1 MLFPLCLLHLPQ
13 HHLLII
19 TLFPCASLF
28 GFHVFSCLS
37 ALSSLLV
44 SALDPPPTPLCCI
57 ITMNPKG
64 PTSAR
69 CICPTRGASEEAT
82 TVSSRRR
89 GCSQTGLKPST
100 STFTSQTG
108 NPLLSV
114 QTAQTL
120 YFQLDLKLPEAIF
133 KSTQYVDIFQLI
145 QTHEKAET
153 GHPTVV
159 HVGQLYQQLGRM
171 MMVMMITIIIITS
184 YYEHTMFHPIIKSKC
199 QNNPPNYRA
208 TVISQSQAASPVLSH
223 RQTLQPLQNTE
234 GSSLLAVDYYALSNQ
249 ICKVWT
255 TLTVPPIFFSRNIIV
270 RVPLSLCSMF

>member
-1 MLFPLCLLHLPQ
+1 MFFPLCLLHLPQ

-69 CICPTRGASEEAT
+69 CICPTRGAGEEAT

-133 KSTQYVDIFQLI
+133 MYVDIFQLI

-199 QNNPPNYRA
+199 HNEPSKTTPP
-208 TVISQSQAASPVLSH
+208 TIE
-223 RQTLQPLQNTE
+223 PL
-234 GSSLLAVDYYALSNQ
+234 
-249 ICKVWT
+249 
-255 TLTVPPIFFSRNIIV
+255 
-270 RVPLSLCSMF
+270 